1 MNYNKMRSIFILL
14 AMLSVQIDIHADAA
28 KIKQAEQKRAVW
40 EIIPRL
46 ANVGRDEEENMEM
59 EKNIQ
64 MVHFTSIIKY
74 NLISKQVRNQMFR
87 KWLGNGGKKMPS
99 FCH

>member
-1 MNYNKMRSIFILL
+1 MNYNKRSVFILL
-14 AMLSVQIDIHADAA
+14 AMLSVQIYTHADAV
-28 KIKQAEQKRAVW
+28 KIKQAQQKRAVW
-40 EIIPRL
+40 DIIPRL

-64 MVHFTSIIKY
+64 MLHVTSIIKY
-74 NLISKQVRNQMFR
+74 NLISKQMRNRMFR
-87 KWLGNGGKKMPS
+87 KWLGNGGKKDSS